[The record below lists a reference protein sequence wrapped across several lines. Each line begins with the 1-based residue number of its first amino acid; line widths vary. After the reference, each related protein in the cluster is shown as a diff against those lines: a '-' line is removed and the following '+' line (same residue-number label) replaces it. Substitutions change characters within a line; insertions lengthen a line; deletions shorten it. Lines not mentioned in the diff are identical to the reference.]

1 MSASSY
7 SVDVVIPAYNAGKYI
22 TQTLQSV
29 AAQDANIASI
39 IVVNDGSTDDTPERV
54 LEFAKLNSHLNI
66 VLINQSNAGLSA
78 ARNAGINQSQADYI
92 ALLDADDLWQPNKIS
107 SQIELL
113 KRRPQPLLGVVYCGY
128 QLIDEIGQVIS
139 TNPKDIVSPAL
150 RGNVYQSLLKGNF
163 ISGSGSSALIKRT
176 VFNTVGLFD
185 EQLKACEDWDMWL
198 RIAKQYQ
205 FDFVDAKLVLIRVHP
220 HNMQK
225 DTMRMLSAELMVLN
239 KFTEQGQGNPFLLWK
254 MRTYLF
260 NKRIP
265 AQAISG
271 FEQCSPTLKK
281 QLSGWRMN
289 MASCMLHPLQILAN
303 TYLKL
308 SGKR

>member
-1 MSASSY
+1 MSPSSY

-29 AAQDANIASI
+29 AAQDAIIANI
-39 IVVNDGSTDDTPERV
+39 IVVNDGSTDDTQDKVIGFQKQNPNAN
-54 LEFAKLNSHLNI
+54 L

-78 ARNAGINQSQADYI
+78 ARNAGIKQSHADFI

-113 KRRPQPLLGVVYCGY
+113 KHGSQPLLGVVYCGY
-128 QLIDEIGQVIS
+128 RLIDEVDQVIS
-139 TNPKDIVSPAL
+139 TEPKDIISPTL
-150 RGNVYQSLLKGNF
+150 RGDVYQSLLKGNF

-176 VFNTVGLFD
+176 VFNAVGLFD

-198 RIAKQYQ
+198 RIAQQFQ
-205 FDFVDAKLVLIRVHP
+205 FDYVDSDLVLIRVHP
-220 HNMQK
+220 HNMPK
-225 DTMRMLSAELMVLN
+225 DGMRMLSAELMVLN
-239 KFTEQGQGNPFLLWK
+239 KFTEKSQGNPFLLWK

-260 NKRIP
+260 NRGIP
-265 AQAISG
+265 AQAIPR
-271 FEQCSPTLKK
+271 FEQCSPQLKA
-281 QLSGWRMN
+281 QLSGWRMS
-289 MASCMLHPLQILAN
+289 MASWMLRPLQILAN
-303 TYLKL
+303 AYLRF

>member
-1 MSASSY
+1 LSTSSY

-29 AAQDANIASI
+29 AAQDAIIASI
-39 IVVNDGSTDDTPERV
+39 IVVNDGSTDDTPERI
-54 LEFAKLNSHLNI
+54 LEFANLTPHRNI

-113 KRRPQPLLGVVYCGY
+113 KHKPQPLLGVVYCGY
-128 QLIDEIGQVIS
+128 RLIDEIGQVIS
-139 TNPKDIVSPAL
+139 TKPKDIIPPTL

-163 ISGSGSSALIKRT
+163 ISGSGSSVLIKRT
-176 VFNTVGLFD
+176 VFNAVGLFD

-198 RIAKQYQ
+198 RIAQQFQ
-205 FDFVDAKLVLIRVHP
+205 FDYVDSDLVLIRVHP
-220 HNMQK
+220 NNMQK
-225 DTMRMLSAELMVLN
+225 DGMRMLSAELMVLN
-239 KFTEQGQGNPFLLWK
+239 KFTKHSQSNPFLLWK

-260 NKRIP
+260 NKGIP
-265 AQAISG
+265 AQAIPG
-271 FEQCSPTLKK
+271 FEQCSPQLKA

-289 MASCMLHPLQILAN
+289 MASCILRPLDILAN
-303 TYLKL
+303 AYLRL